1 LVFEQRAILPLVMG
15 TLAAGSLALVAVTHL
30 QANDRAAKATPTP
43 TTVPTVTATR
53 VTTVTIVVTVTP
65 SS

>member
-1 LVFEQRAILPLVMG
+1 MVFEKRAILPLVMG
-15 TLAAGSLALVAVTHL
+15 GLAVAAVALVGVTHL
-30 QANDRAAKATPTP
+30 QANDRAANATPTP
-43 TTVPTVTATR
+43 TTVATATSTR

>member
-1 LVFEQRAILPLVMG
+1 MG